1 MFSGFKSETQYEC
14 SFLHLRKG
22 EWSQQTDILENTG
35 KTHFNISRLD
45 IFNKIFMRSRE
56 QEDLQMETRIS

>member
-1 MFSGFKSETQYEC
+1 MFSGFKSDTQYEC

-22 EWSQQTDILENTG
+22 EWSQQTQTFWKTREEHILTYEG
-35 KTHFNISRLD
+35 W